1 MAIEIKSKN
10 GEVLKVV
17 ECLRGAD
24 FRDEDLK
31 GANFRGADLRG
42 ADLRN
47 TLLHGANLRG
57 ANLRGADLHGANLR
71 DADLLNATLPD
82 FQIPQDVEIIGY
94 KKISTGVITLKIPA
108 EARRTACLVSNKC

>member
-47 TLLHGANLRG
+47 ADLRNTLLHGANLRG
-57 ANLRGADLHGANLR
+57 ANLRG
-71 DADLLNATLPD
+71 ADLLNATLPD